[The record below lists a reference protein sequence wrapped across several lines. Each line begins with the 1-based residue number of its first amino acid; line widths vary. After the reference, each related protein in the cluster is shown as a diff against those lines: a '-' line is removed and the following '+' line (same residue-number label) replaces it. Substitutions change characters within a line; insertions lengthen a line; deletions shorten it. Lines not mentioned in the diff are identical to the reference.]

1 MRAARRRVA
10 AVTATSLLVLGATAG
25 GTAVAKTAPTSPRPV
40 PATGP
45 LSIQASSLPAPSDPC
60 DTDAALRYVAGGDA
74 VLHWT
79 GNSDDPGAD
88 DRYPEQLL
96 TEHLQTAPG
105 PWCLWNTSADPTTT
119 DEYMDG
125 GPPSQQALAN
135 DLRPRL
141 ITLTIGRQNDSIV
154 EHVTTCL
161 QNIKDHDFL
170 EANTCALQVLTDQGA
185 WDELSK
191 DLADIL
197 NRYKVQMAGNPQ
209 LVVAVTGYFNPYPR
223 ATSVATK
230 IPQFCAN
237 LQDTIPTCTIRW
249 ILLPPALIS
258 LDQVVRKL
266 NTTIET
272 VVAPF
277 TQSSQGRFVFV
288 NPYEKFAD
296 HCTKMDVE
304 IKTTVYHPPNTVHKH
319 DSSKDFGCDDPWIAT
334 DGNDGTKT
342 PFPYLTPAV
351 GGVLTLATQ
360 TTKGM
365 GIYPDTDGHDCIADL
380 IWEATKNKLGVPEA
394 PKDACT

>member
-1 MRAARRRVA
+1 MRAGRRSVA
-10 AVTATSLLVLGATAG
+10 AGSALAVAVLLALGG
-25 GTAVAKTAPTSPRPV
+25 GTAAARP
-40 PATGP
+40 PSLTGP
-45 LSIQASSLPAPSDPC
+45 TTSSGASPLSASSLPAPSDPC
-60 DTDAALRYVAGGDA
+60 ETDAALRYVAGGDA
-74 VLHWT
+74 VLQWT
-79 GNSDDPGAD
+79 GNSDDPGED

-96 TEHLQTAPG
+96 SEHLQTAPG
-105 PWCLWNTSADPTTT
+105 PWCLWNTAADPTTT
-119 DEYMDG
+119 ADYLTG
-125 GPPSQQALAN
+125 GSPNQQALAN

-141 ITLTIGRQNDSIV
+141 ITLTLGRQNSSIV

-161 QNIKDHDFL
+161 QKIKDHDFL
-170 EANTCALQVLTDQGA
+170 EANTCALQVLANQGA
-185 WDELSK
+185 WDTLSK

-209 LVVAVTGYFNPYPR
+209 LVVAVTGYYNPYPR
-223 ATSVATK
+223 STSVATK

-249 ILLPPALIS
+249 ILLPPALVS

-296 HCTKMDVE
+296 HCTEMDVE

-319 DSSKDFGCDDPWIAT
+319 DSSKDFGCDDPWIAS
-334 DGNDGTKT
+334 DGQDGTKT